1 MANNQGYGQIQP
13 SDNAGDFNPVAA
25 QIEGRLAR
33 VRTIMWCQVLSV
45 TPGVGGACAKV
56 SVQPLVGMS
65 DGMGN
70 TFPHGTISNVPAL
83 RVQAGD
89 AAIVMDPVAG
99 DFGFMLVC
107 DRDSSAAP
115 ANLAPCQANT
125 GRMHNMQDSVYL
137 PGWSKTPPV
146 RSFKFNADGS
156 VSWNDALGNSMV
168 TGIGFVNFITP
179 SLEVNGIP
187 IVVP

>member
-1 MANNQGYGQIQP
+1 MDGTQGYGQIQP
-13 SDNAGDFNPVAA
+13 ADNLGDFNPTAA
-25 QIEGRLAR
+25 HIEARLAR
-33 VRTIMWCQVLSV
+33 VRTVMWCRVLSV
-45 TPGVGGACAKV
+45 TPGAAGACPTV

-89 AAIVMDPVAG
+89 AAIVIDPVVG

-107 DRDSSAAP
+107 DRDSTGAV
-115 ANLAPCQANT
+115 ANLAPSQAST

-137 PGWSKTPPV
+137 PGWSKTAPV
-146 RSFKFNADGS
+146 RYLKFGADGS
-156 VSWNDALGNSMV
+156 VSWADALGNSMQS
-168 TGIGFVNFITP
+168 GAGFVNFITP
-179 SLEVNGIP
+179 VLQVNG
-187 IVVP
+187 VPVTVP